1 MSFVQGLRTTKM
13 TKRSLK
19 KIFKIVGIIIGLLTI
34 GIFGFGFYFYKTNPI
49 FKAIVNN
56 DESKLFYFPSKK
68 MSAINDL
75 DYSEKVIEVDDS
87 INIYTY
93 QFKTISP
100 KKANI
105 FLIHGGGGNISTY
118 QDLIR
123 PLVKNGFAVYAFD
136 WRGFGKSNGIPNYK
150 GVLEDTEVAFK
161 DFLNMTKNDTV
172 KTVVYGMSLG
182 GQLAVKISK
191 ENQTKINLLV
201 LDGSI
206 ESAQSLAY
214 DFSPISFLK
223 EKAKNSPQDFN
234 QEYVA
239 VKDIKY
245 IENIPK
251 IIIQSKIDQNVP
263 LIRGKHLFDA
273 AKEPKTFWETN
284 TEHIMTLV
292 DLSNETIEKQL
303 NNKEP
308 RGKPTRY

>member
-34 GIFGFGFYFYKTNPI
+34 GIFGFGFYFYKTTPI

-118 QDLIR
+118 
-123 PLVKNGFAVYAFD
+123 
-136 WRGFGKSNGIPNYK
+136 
-150 GVLEDTEVAFK
+150 
-161 DFLNMTKNDTV
+161 
-172 KTVVYGMSLG
+172 
-182 GQLAVKISK
+182 
-191 ENQTKINLLV
+191 
-201 LDGSI
+201 
-206 ESAQSLAY
+206 
-214 DFSPISFLK
+214 
-223 EKAKNSPQDFN
+223 
-234 QEYVA
+234 
-239 VKDIKY
+239 
-245 IENIPK
+245 
-251 IIIQSKIDQNVP
+251 
-263 LIRGKHLFDA
+263 
-273 AKEPKTFWETN
+273 
-284 TEHIMTLV
+284 
-292 DLSNETIEKQL
+292 
-303 NNKEP
+303 
-308 RGKPTRY
+308 